1 MRLPVKPSD
10 ANAHSEQSGFLASE
24 RVKGPFPLDC
34 IGDLCYRSGLGR
46 DLVWM
51 GPPYTFRPSL
61 IIAVDPISVEKFD
74 LFLSQILQPTALS
87 IINYQLSITMN
98 ND

>member
-34 IGDLCYRSGLGR
+34 IGDLCYRSREISFGWGLLTHA
-46 DLVWM
+46 DLHFF
-51 GPPYTFRPSL
+51 TRSHDCEEL
-61 IIAVDPISVEKFD
+61 
-74 LFLSQILQPTALS
+74 
-87 IINYQLSITMN
+87 
-98 ND
+98 